1 MQMMCNI
8 LWLYIVR
15 KWYRNTYIIHKYK
28 WCWNCYSII
37 LNQNDSK
44 NIIMICLNDNE
55 IIIYANDDKI
65 LYVNDTEKSYYIL
78 H

>member
-1 MQMMCNI
+1 
-8 LWLYIVR
+8 
-15 KWYRNTYIIHKYK
+15 
-28 WCWNCYSII
+28 
-37 LNQNDSK
+37 
-44 NIIMICLNDNE
+44 MICLNDNE